1 MIYQLPNGK
10 VINISIEQYLD
21 MTDQDIQ
28 YLMSVNG
35 GDYAANPFTDSAV
48 VNNAKEKCY
57 DFDYLPNDEEDVD
70 NIISDDE
77 PFDDIIDL
85 NNPLDI

>member
-10 VINISIEQYLD
+10 VINITIEQFLD

-28 YLMSVNG
+28 YFISING
-35 GDYAANPFTDSAV
+35 GDYAANPFTDSACID
-48 VNNAKEKCY
+48 NAKEKSY
-57 DFDYLPNDEEDVD
+57 DFDYLPNDDED
-70 NIISDDE
+70 NENDDT

-85 NNPLDI
+85 TEGLDI